1 MKTFRGD
8 FKEPGG
14 KLVSVVL
21 LGGDHYGPGSGDL
34 SWESRIEGDFFIEG
48 TDEPDSVLADLA
60 GILDARV
67 LDERLLEPHRQS
79 DRLERLAADDVHQ
92 GDDLRDSLQTR
103 MDHWRSQGVLFLGL
117 TAEGICQA
125 CERAR
130 QAAQGITGERSK
142 SRLLKQPER
151 LRMSAQPGRPEQL
164 GQSGQPRRPKED
176 VSGVSIGLDPRW
188 LKLPLTVIPPDQAW
202 DAPHQMA
209 LDQALAESVAS
220 NRIGPC
226 LRLWEWSENAV
237 VIGLHQSLSGSV
249 HTKLAQEKGFK
260 VVRRLTGGG
269 SMFIQP
275 GNTITY
281 SLYLP
286 FDFAQG
292 MTVAQSYR
300 LCDSWL
306 VEALKSLGLYLFYQ
320 GINDLA
326 SAKGKIGG
334 AAQRRFRPVDGG
346 PGCILHHVTM
356 AYDMDANLMTQVLK
370 ISQEKSAD
378 KAVKSAAKRVDPL
391 KSQTGLSRQE
401 IMAALRDYLL
411 KRLPQARI
419 GSIGSAEKEKADEL
433 SRLRYEDPS
442 WTARIP

>member
-1 MKTFRGD
+1 METRRGD
-8 FKEPGG
+8 YKEPGG
-14 KLVSVVL
+14 KLVSVALFPDVRSKA
-21 LGGDHYGPGSGDL
+21 GSGGL
-34 SWESRIEGDFFIEG
+34 FWRSRIEGDFFIEG
-48 TDEPDSVLADLA
+48 TDEPDSVLDDLA
-60 GILDARV
+60 
-67 LDERLLEPHRQS
+67 RLLDGKLPESRHRPDTS
-79 DRLERLAADDVHQ
+79 ERPATDDAHQ
-92 GDDLRDSLQTR
+92 QNDLRDSLQAR
-103 MDHWRSQGVLFLGL
+103 MDQWRSQGVLFLGL
-117 TAEGICQA
+117 TAEGICRA
-125 CERAR
+125 YERAR
-130 QAAQGITGERSK
+130 KVDQGAADEKQEPGSSEQ
-142 SRLLKQPER
+142 SRLSER
-151 LRMSAQPGRPEQL
+151 WRRPEQ
-164 GQSGQPRRPKED
+164 PKQD
-176 VSGVSIGLDPRW
+176 VSDRPTGLDPRW
-188 LKLPLTVIPPDQAW
+188 RKLPLTIIPPDLAW

-209 LDQALAESVAS
+209 MDQALAESMAAG
-220 NRIGPC
+220 RIGPS

-249 HTKLAQEKGFK
+249 HTDLAQERGFR

-286 FDFAQG
+286 LDFAQR
-292 MTVAQSYR
+292 MTVAESYR
-300 LCDSWL
+300 LCDFWL
-306 VEALKSLGLYLFYQ
+306 VEALKSLGLDLFYQ

-356 AYDMDANLMTQVLK
+356 AYDLDAGLMTQVLK
-370 ISQEKSAD
+370 ISREKSAD

-401 IMAALRDYLL
+401 IMAALQDYLL
-411 KRLPQARI
+411 KELPQARM
-419 GSIGSAEKEKADEL
+419 GSIGSAEKGKADEL
-433 SRLRYEDPS
+433 SRLRYENPS